1 VTEPSRHTVAGTV
14 VTMPVKIRTATQHMA
29 MFSVDADAAQRMID
43 YSGLQV
49 CRHRPDKAVVVLMLM
64 HYVDGDLGQYYEYG
78 TNVMVNPPGS
88 NAAGLRALQSA
99 AAFIHHLPVDQAF
112 TLEAGRSIWGYPKVM
127 ADFAVRGAD
136 NPAAVRGADNP
147 AAVRGADN
155 PAGARGADDPSGA
168 RDGHHFGFDVT
179 IDGQFAVGME
189 FKPGLRVPSIF
200 TSKPQVH
207 PTYSHLD
214 GITRETAGEMRL
226 SGVRYRPG
234 GATVRLGRHPYGR
247 ELALLGFPKR
257 ALISSSAENVEM
269 TFADAKEIA

>member
-1 VTEPSRHTVAGTV
+1 
-14 VTMPVKIRTATQHMA
+14 MPVQIRAATQHMA

-49 CRHRPDKAVVVLMLM
+49 CRYRPSKAVVVLMLM

-88 NAAGLRALQSA
+88 NPTGLKALQSA
-99 AAFIHHLPVDQAF
+99 AALIHHLPVDQAF

-127 ADFAVRGAD
+127 ADFTV
-136 NPAAVRGADNP
+136 
-147 AAVRGADN
+147 
-155 PAGARGADDPSGA
+155 RGADDPAGA
-168 RDGHHFGFDVT
+168 RDGRPFGFDVT

-189 FKPGLRVPSIF
+189 FKPGLRVPSRF

-214 GITRETAGEMRL
+214 GVARETAGEMTL

-234 GATVRLGRHPYGR
+234 GATVRLGQHPYGR
-247 ELALLGFPKR
+247 ELASLGFPKR
-257 ALISSSAENVEM
+257 ALISSSAENVKM